1 MSHHVRRKKSGGH
14 PDNQPTSLSPE
25 DNLSG
30 NSGNITVNPN
40 NNMTEVSN
48 IRVDYSH
55 FSIPNQDHVMT
66 AIPGGSYPVH
76 LPPPNYHDPSS
87 HVLPSMTPYS
97 VPLSPA
103 PHYSSGPMIDE
114 QGNVVVLGPQYVVNE
129 GGGNAPPPPQHIH
142 YYNHAAAATHVHPA
156 PPYAHA
162 APVYYGAWSVP
173 PSSSSSPPH
182 AIAHHS
188 AHDIVLYDY
197 GGSYHTNTAVYVANT
212 GTYKNHHPTVHHSVS
227 YPSVQ
232 QQQQMQLQHTHHLQ
246 HPLTHTM
253 MQEHQGFFNQR
264 STSSSSN
271 NNSSSSK
278 SISRKNSRSSNRS
291 SQNQGNDNRNMIED
305 GRIGIL
311 ADQLHSFDMNKG
323 NNFSPAF
330 TATSSFTTSTGAI
343 SSSPGTVLSVGGLG
357 ASSSPASGDGIAG
370 GRMSAELQNA
380 LFFVKRNPGV
390 TLFDVNA
397 SIIANLAIDPE
408 GSRFLQKRIKLGTHE
423 ERHLALEKVL
433 PHLALL
439 WQDASG
445 NYVLQQL
452 LEHGDEETRNE
463 LMKGVEK
470 EGVVALS
477 LHMHGCRVVQKAI
490 KCLDQT
496 QVTTLITKFRSQ
508 VLNFTHDP
516 NGNHVIQKCIQVM
529 SSLAKAAASRNDT
542 DMASSLSDQLQFVVD
557 DVVANVESLS
567 KHRYGCRVVQRAI
580 EFCVEHQ
587 KDAVLKKIVECHA
600 SLVDDQYGN
609 YVIQQSL
616 VCGREEHQREVI
628 KTLIK
633 NDGSFV
639 RLSKHKY
646 ASNVVEGMLKNGTD
660 QHRVLILEEL
670 LKPSISNKN
679 TGPCC
684 AIELALDPIANY
696 VVKSALECT
705 KNGAQVEKLTE
716 ALNAHRM
723 ELVGLYP
730 VISRPGC
737 LLQS

>member
-1 MSHHVRRKKSGGH
+1 
-14 PDNQPTSLSPE
+14 
-25 DNLSG
+25 
-30 NSGNITVNPN
+30 
-40 NNMTEVSN
+40 
-48 IRVDYSH
+48 
-55 FSIPNQDHVMT
+55 
-66 AIPGGSYPVH
+66 
-76 LPPPNYHDPSS
+76 
-87 HVLPSMTPYS
+87 
-97 VPLSPA
+97 
-103 PHYSSGPMIDE
+103 
-114 QGNVVVLGPQYVVNE
+114 
-129 GGGNAPPPPQHIH
+129 
-142 YYNHAAAATHVHPA
+142 
-156 PPYAHA
+156 
-162 APVYYGAWSVP
+162 
-173 PSSSSSPPH
+173 
-182 AIAHHS
+182 
-188 AHDIVLYDY
+188 
-197 GGSYHTNTAVYVANT
+197 
-212 GTYKNHHPTVHHSVS
+212 
-227 YPSVQ
+227 
-232 QQQQMQLQHTHHLQ
+232 
-246 HPLTHTM
+246 
-253 MQEHQGFFNQR
+253 
-264 STSSSSN
+264 
-271 NNSSSSK
+271 
-278 SISRKNSRSSNRS
+278 
-291 SQNQGNDNRNMIED
+291 
-305 GRIGIL
+305 
-311 ADQLHSFDMNKG
+311 
-323 NNFSPAF
+323 
-330 TATSSFTTSTGAI
+330 
-343 SSSPGTVLSVGGLG
+343 
-357 ASSSPASGDGIAG
+357 
-370 GRMSAELQNA
+370 
-380 LFFVKRNPGV
+380 
-390 TLFDVNA
+390 
-397 SIIANLAIDPE
+397 
-408 GSRFLQKRIKLGTHE
+408 
-423 ERHLALEKVL
+423 
-433 PHLALL
+433 
-439 WQDASG
+439 
-445 NYVLQQL
+445 
-452 LEHGDEETRNE
+452 
-463 LMKGVEK
+463 
-470 EGVVALS
+470 VALS

-723 ELVGLYP
+723 ELCRSPFAKYVVAKLNTKRDTQYIDPETSKQVLDTGE
-730 VISRPGC
+730 GNF
-737 LLQS
+737 